1 MVSPFYLAIMLP
13 VMFLQVPG
21 LEFTPLLAALP
32 VVNVCMVFREAIAGV
47 FHWRLIGITLAVETA
62 CIALSLLLATTILRY
77 EDFLLGSYGGS
88 LGKFVKERLI
98 AGRRRERGPR

>member
-32 VVNVCMVFREAIAGV
+32 VVNVCMLFREAIAGV

-88 LGKFVKERLI
+88 FGKFVKQRLI
-98 AGRRRERGPR
+98 AGRRREGGA